1 MKLTQ
6 NQYYGLKSDLPSF
19 LREGSVF
26 LCSDTKEMYIY
37 IEGDVPFKLVEGEK
51 EVITRD
57 ELNEAIAG
65 IPGGSGG
72 SGTLIIVVSNY
83 SLLPNPTTVSGKF
96 YYVNESQGSKWL
108 PGNLGGSYYPKGIYY
123 SNGISWSFVESPYQS
138 SQIEVDSG
146 VNNDKF
152 ITPLTLNNYSKWNT
166 KYDSSNPSGFENT
179 SQLNSRDVSN
189 RNRSN
194 HTGTQLASTV
204 SNFLS
209 ESRLAVVDDF
219 ILNSVVDKAPSQN
232 SVFDA
237 LSVKT
242 ENSVGSLNGF
252 AITDNGNG
260 TVNITSGEALL
271 RSSNSGSAPIL
282 KYLIPSVANLTL
294 TDESNNYV
302 LISYNSGSPII
313 LVTTDSSTITTTTN
327 SLIYLIAK
335 VGNVLNYVYTGEQ
348 NVDSNGKLR
357 RRFLNTES
365 FARAS
370 GSIVSGI
377 NRNLTLTQG
386 LFYSG
391 LSPYSTPSFD
401 TSTSGTFTLV
411 YNNGSAWNRSPGQ
424 SQINNT
430 QYNSAGTLNLLSNNK
445 FRVDYIYLLI
455 NNPSKL
461 YVVLGDTEYL
471 NIASARLSSSPL
483 MLPAELQRLG
493 VLVGRL
499 IIEKDSTSIN
509 EIASSFDVKFTSSSV
524 SNHNDLAGLN
534 LGDYKHLTA
543 LEKNKFDFI
552 SITQPV
558 NLDQVE
564 SDTAVNNSKITN
576 ATHTGDV
583 TGDSILTISSG
594 VVTNAKLSNIA
605 TKTYKGRTSSL
616 TGVVED
622 VSVAS
627 LKSDLSLNLVD
638 NTSDINKPISTATQN
653 SLNSKKTDL
662 MNTARLLGRNTA
674 GTGVIE
680 EITLGTNLSFS
691 GNVLNATSSGGG
703 SGGITR
709 SVNNVLVN
717 TTAGAVALTDYVFFI
732 TGTVTL
738 TLPTAIANTNM
749 YTIKCISGIATVAC
763 NGVEKIDGTSTIQIA
778 VEDSVDLISNNTE
791 WKVV

>member
-51 EVITRD
+51 EVITRN

-65 IPGGSGG
+65 IPGGGGG
-72 SGTLIIVVSNY
+72 SGTLIVVVSNY

-123 SNGISWSFVESPYQS
+123 SNGTSWSFVESPYQS

-152 ITPLTLNNYSKWNT
+152 ITPLTLNNYSKWNS
-166 KYDSSNPSGFENT
+166 KYDSSNPSGFENA
-179 SQLNSRDVSN
+179 SQLNSRDVNN

-260 TVNITSGEALL
+260 TVNIASGEALL

-282 KYLIPSVANLTL
+282 KYLIPSVTNLTL

-370 GSIVSGI
+370 GSVISGT
-377 NRNLTLTQG
+377 NRNLALTQG

-401 TSTSGTFTLV
+401 TFTSGTFTLV
-411 YNNGSAWNRSPGQ
+411 YNNGPVWNRSPGQ

-499 IIEKDSTSIN
+499 IIEKDSASIN

-594 VVTNAKLSNIA
+594 VITNAKLSNIA
-605 TKTYKGRTSSL
+605 TKTYKGRTSAL

-763 NGVEKIDGTSTIQIA
+763 NGVEKIDGASTVQIA

>member
-471 NIASARLSSSPL
+471 NIASARLSSIPL

-499 IIEKDSTSIN
+499 IIEKDSASIN

-576 ATHTGDV
+576 ATHTGDA

-605 TKTYKGRTSSL
+605 TKTYKGRTSAL